1 MGRITLIFLLG
12 ITSLI
17 LAQEQGLLNPP
28 APEFEVEDSNGI
40 KHKGLLR
47 TPLIRIITSTGA
59 VEVKSTALKR
69 ISPHS
74 SEESHSAKD
83 TVEIVDH
90 QTIRGKIETPS
101 LELLVNDQRITFAMN
116 QFREAKS
123 LVKKE
128 LGFWGIVLGLLTLTI
143 MEIIL
148 GIDNVIFLAIIAG
161 KLPLHQQPRA
171 RRLGLILALGTR
183 LLLLFSLS
191 FLLGLTKPILTL
203 PEFNFLEDLEAREIS
218 LRDLILLGGGVFL
231 IFKSVREIHEK
242 VEHANHPPEK
252 VSQVAATFGGVL
264 LQIAILDVVF
274 SLDSVITAVGMVNQL
289 WVMVVAMLISMGVM
303 LIFAGPISDFVAKR
317 PTVKVLALAFLILIG
332 VMLVAESL
340 GQHLDKGYIYFA
352 MSFAVVVE
360 FINLKVGRKNLIAMN

>member
-171 RRLGLILALGTR
+171 RRSG
-183 LLLLFSLS
+183 
-191 FLLGLTKPILTL
+191 
-203 PEFNFLEDLEAREIS
+203 
-218 LRDLILLGGGVFL
+218 
-231 IFKSVREIHEK
+231 
-242 VEHANHPPEK
+242 
-252 VSQVAATFGGVL
+252 
-264 LQIAILDVVF
+264 
-274 SLDSVITAVGMVNQL
+274 
-289 WVMVVAMLISMGVM
+289 
-303 LIFAGPISDFVAKR
+303 
-317 PTVKVLALAFLILIG
+317 
-332 VMLVAESL
+332 
-340 GQHLDKGYIYFA
+340 
-352 MSFAVVVE
+352 
-360 FINLKVGRKNLIAMN
+360 

>member
-1 MGRITLIFLLG
+1 MRRITFIFLLG
-12 ITSLI
+12 ITSLL
-17 LAQEQGLLNPP
+17 LAQEQGLLSSP
-28 APEFEVEDSNGI
+28 APEFEVEDSNGV
-40 KHKGLLR
+40 KHKGLLQ
-47 TPLIRIITSTGA
+47 TPLIRITTSTGA

-69 ISPHS
+69 ISPYL
-74 SEESHSAKD
+74 SEDHHSAKD
-83 TVEIVDH
+83 TLEIVDH
-90 QTIRGKIETPS
+90 QIIRGRIETPS
-101 LELLVNDQRITFAMN
+101 LELLVNDQLIMFPMN
-116 QFREAKS
+116 QFREARS
-123 LVKKE
+123 RVKKE
-128 LGFWGIVLGLLTLTI
+128 LGFWGIILGLLTLTV

-191 FLLGLTKPILTL
+191 FLLGLTKPILTI
-203 PEFNFLEDLEAREIS
+203 PELNFLEDLEAREIS
-218 LRDLILLGGGVFL
+218 LRDLILLGGGIFL

-242 VEHANHPPEK
+242 VEHASHPPEK
-252 VSQVAATFGGVL
+252 VSKVVVTFGGVL

-289 WVMVVAMLISMGVM
+289 WVMVVAMLIFMGVM
-303 LIFAGPISDFVAKR
+303 LIFAGPISDFVVKR

-352 MSFAVVVE
+352 MTFAVVIE
-360 FINLKVGRKNLIAMN
+360 FINLKVGRKSATIVN